1 MDKVKSFIVGFCVL
15 AFFLCLFTLFIPRH
29 VTMARAVEIHMPAD
43 SLQAYLEDFHAWPQW
58 CSWMGAD
65 SVVTRRF
72 EEASATQEATV
83 IWYPNGQSYN
93 KNFISI
99 LQTNP
104 GEIRL
109 HYQFKNLL
117 PATGGFTLTK
127 KDKNLTFLEWKL
139 EVKLRWYPWEKL
151 SGIAMDK
158 VWGRAMGESLRKLK
172 LVCRDST
179 SAGEADPESDN

>member
-1 MDKVKSFIVGFCVL
+1 MDKVKSVIAGFCVL
-15 AFFLCLFTLFIPRH
+15 ALFLCLFTLFIPRH
-29 VTMARAVEIHMPAD
+29 VTMTRATEIHMPSD
-43 SLQAYLEDFHAWPQW
+43 SLQAYLENLRAWPQW

-72 EEASATQEATV
+72 EDATSTQEATV
-83 IWYPNGQSYN
+83 IWYPNGQNYN

-117 PATGGFTLTK
+117 PATGGFILSSNGK
-127 KDKNLTFLEWKL
+127 GSTFLQWKL

-158 VWGRAMGESLRKLK
+158 VWGKAMGESLKKLK
-172 LVCRDST
+172 LVCGDST
-179 SAGEADPESDN
+179 SVDQADPGDN